1 MFMTI
6 LRFLARSVLVPAAEI
21 FIRQY
26 AGVAEQI
33 IRDLFTQGTL
43 SDETKRKLALAA
55 IKKELKRRGIEA
67 KDSYINLLIEHLVI
81 KLKEVGEK

>member
-1 MFMTI
+1 MIGTI
-6 LRFLARSVLVPAAEI
+6 LRFLARSVLLPAAEI

-33 IRDLFTQGTL
+33 IRDLFLQGAL
-43 SDETKRKLALAA
+43 SDETKRKLAFER
-55 IKKELKRRGIEA
+55 IRKELKRRGIAA

-81 KLKEVGEK
+81 KLKGVAP